1 MLHNFLNLSNK
12 QQLASGSPRPSSS
25 SSQPRF
31 TAWLH
36 LGISKPST
44 SSSHLSFL
52 YNSGRVALAKT
63 KVGADLGLHHPG
75 NTRASTSSGQLQTM
89 SEHHHP
95 APAQLILHGGQRLV
109 FSGHSPP
116 LKLTG
121 LGKSLLLI
129 CQQQPGLNYK
139 GRVYL
144 AHPNSAPQVPSFGD
158 RRGCATGPYRTPITL
173 GHTTKTWSQSS
184 SA

>member
-1 MLHNFLNLSNK
+1 MSHK
-12 QQLASGSPRPSSS
+12 EQLVSVNASGSQIRI
-25 SSQPRF
+25 

-36 LGISKPST
+36 LRISKPST

-109 FSGHSPP
+109 FSGHRQP
-116 LKLTG
+116 LQLTG
-121 LGKSLLLI
+121 LGKYLPLI
-129 CQQQPGLNYK
+129 CQQQPRLNYK
-139 GRVYL
+139 RRVYS
-144 AHPNSAPQVPSFGD
+144 AHTKGAP
-158 RRGCATGPYRTPITL
+158 
-173 GHTTKTWSQSS
+173 
-184 SA
+184 